1 MCIKIIWRILEKF
14 CRFLVLTRE
23 WSAFYTQLIISCEEL
38 THWKRL
44 WCWEG
49 LRVGGEVDNRGWD
62 GWVASPTRWTWVWVS
77 SGSWWWT
84 GRPGVLQSMGLQRVR
99 HDWATELNWII
110 SKLIERHM
118 KRCSTLLII
127 QFSSV
132 AQSYLTIYNPMNCST
147 PGLPVPHQH
156 SELTQTHVHRVSDA
170 IKPSHPLSYPSSPAF
185 NFPQHQGLSQWVN
198 ISHQV
203 AKVLEFQL
211 QYQPFQWIFR
221 TDFL

>member
-1 MCIKIIWRILEKF
+1 MTSLSLLCIGEGNGNPLQCSCLENPRDRGAWRAA
-14 CRFLVLTRE
+14 VYGVAQSWTRLK
-23 WSAFYTQLIISCEEL
+23 QLSSGSSSNGYSNTLATSCKEL

-118 KRCSTLLII
+118 VRNWL
-127 QFSSV
+127 
-132 AQSYLTIYNPMNCST
+132 
-147 PGLPVPHQH
+147 
-156 SELTQTHVHRVSDA
+156 
-170 IKPSHPLSYPSSPAF
+170 
-185 NFPQHQGLSQWVN
+185 
-198 ISHQV
+198 
-203 AKVLEFQL
+203 
-211 QYQPFQWIFR
+211 
-221 TDFL
+221 